1 MLHWEL
7 LTNDGSSSNIW
18 ILPPLH
24 APLWG
29 IERHSMWPT
38 IPPWPHYSSR
48 SMGRL
53 PDSPWRS
60 PRSWRFYS
68 KSCPFLKAHLR
79 HIYQTFCLITQPPQ
93 PILAIQHALP
103 RSQIPTGITLFTFS
117 QVFGGAVMVV
127 LSQTVFINS
136 LRTTI
141 PQYAP
146 SVNAAMVI
154 AAGGTRFRQLLP
166 KEALAGALLAYG
178 KSLGRIYYL
187 TAPTAVVSLFF
198 SSFMEWKDLRKRE
211 RVQKLSPE
219 SFCYA

>member
-1 MLHWEL
+1 
-7 LTNDGSSSNIW
+7 
-18 ILPPLH
+18 
-24 APLWG
+24 
-29 IERHSMWPT
+29 MWST
-38 IPPWPHYSSR
+38 IPSRPHLSSR

-53 PDSPWRS
+53 PNSPRRS
-60 PRSWRFYS
+60 PRSRRLYS
-68 KSCPFLKAHLR
+68 ESCPFLAPPLSIH
-79 HIYQTFCLITQPPQ
+79 QAFCLTIQPPQ

-103 RSQIPTGITLFTFS
+103 RSQIPTGVTLFTFS

-166 KEALAGALLAYG
+166 KEALAGVLLAYG

-198 SSFMEWKDLRKRE
+198 SSFMEWKDLRKKGTGAKVE
-211 RVQKLSPE
+211 P
-219 SFCYA
+219 